1 MYVIDNLVLFVSFLE
16 LTVKP
21 ENKVCKKGGGVY
33 NNLKNV
39 VIYIYI
45 YIIEGAKVRKREKD
59 GTKMN

>member
-45 YIIEGAKVRKREKD
+45 YNRRG
-59 GTKMN
+59 